1 MIQWVLVISMFS
13 PSGEFIKKYTE
24 GPIGSKKE
32 CLARRT
38 EFSNQPDLYGVQI
51 KTQCIKVKKEPN
63 DYITQL

>member
-32 CLARRT
+32 CIARKT
-38 EFSNQPDLYGVQI
+38 EVSNQPNLYGVQI
-51 KTQCIKVKKEPN
+51 KTQCLKIKKKSN
-63 DYITQL
+63 DYLTQI

>member
-32 CLARRT
+32 CIAR
-38 EFSNQPDLYGVQI
+38 
-51 KTQCIKVKKEPN
+51 KKELNDTPN
-63 DYITQL
+63 LMSLKITGKCVRLKVEIDKD